1 MGVYILRTPEGKIV
15 RVNTETDEKLYEAP
29 RNPPNT
35 GTAYTRGTDLY
46 RHVARSGKAY
56 YYLLH
61 WSMWQGEEPSLEL
74 ISEEKAKNF
83 LIDKAGAS
91 GWAKLTEEEMKRAE
105 KLFPGIFE
113 ESA

>member
-15 RVNTETDEKLYEAP
+15 KVNTRTDEVLYEAP

-35 GTAYTRGTDLY
+35 GTTYTRGTDLY

-56 YYLLH
+56 YYLCK
-61 WSMWQGEEPSLEL
+61 WSMWQGEEISIEL
-74 ISEEKAKNF
+74 ISEEEAKEF
-83 LIDKAGAS
+83 LIEKAGDA

-105 KLFPGIFE
+105 EIFLGIFE
-113 ESA
+113 ETA